1 MTANFGATLADIGEH
16 LGRTLSEQRASP
28 VSGGCINTA
37 WRVRCDD
44 GDVFLKTNAPDRLA
58 MFEAEAEGL
67 AELDRADGL
76 RVPEVLAAGS
86 SETIA
91 WLALE
96 YVDTGLPDS
105 GTERSLATGLATQHG
120 QLSGRFGW
128 HRDNTIG
135 STPQPNAT
143 AESWPAFFAERRLGY
158 QLDLARDRGGP
169 RSMIDSG
176 RRLQQELDTFF
187 ADRLP
192 EPALLHGDLWGG
204 NWATD
209 TRGAPFV
216 FDPAVYYGH
225 READIAMT
233 RLFGGFGA
241 DFYAAYYE
249 RWPQQPGDGVRCEL
263 YNLYHVLNHFNLFGA
278 AYQAQAEQMI
288 GRLLAEAGI

>member
-1 MTANFGATLADIGEH
+1 MTADFGATLVDIGAR
-16 LGRTLSEQRASP
+16 LGRTLSAQRAAP

-37 WRVRCDD
+37 WRLCCDD

-67 AELDRADGL
+67 AELARADGL
-76 RVPEVLAAGS
+76 RVPRVLGAGS
-86 SETIA
+86 SGTIA

-96 YVDTGLPDS
+96 YVETGTAAS
-105 GTERSLATGLATQHG
+105 GTERRLATGLALQHG
-120 QLSGRFGW
+120 KLADRFGW

-143 AESWPAFFAERRLGY
+143 AESWPAFFAGQRLGF
-158 QLDLARDRGGP
+158 QLDLARERGWP

-176 RRLQQELDTFF
+176 RRLQQRLDAFF
-187 ADRLP
+187 DDQRP

-241 DFYAAYYE
+241 DFYAVYHE
-249 RWPQQPGDGVRCEL
+249 RWPRQPGEEVRCEL
-263 YNLYHVLNHFNLFGA
+263 YNLYHVLNHLNLFGA